1 MSNWLNGFPRKSF
14 NTYGVVLLALFVL
27 FSVVVIAFSAS
38 FSFNTSI
45 HCYDRTIF
53 KTKNILQKID
63 INLRCSVKYQEKFQ
77 TNFNFGLVISNFGI
91 VFIFSIIYGYLV
103 EHRVDKFDC
112 LTRTSTTKRTTKDD
126 EKEMEMISLDHEQNP
141 KFSTFFI
148 YVVHLIVARI
158 VPLLIFAI
166 VFSRV
171 RIPDNFSCPLSMD
184 LDLEQT
190 TSCNSSASLNSDQ
203 NVTTIGCT
211 NPVGVKT
218 KSLLDIVAGVD
229 SFVGLLTILELFY
242 IARLARNDINFIT
255 DEVFCTVYLL
265 RKRKIIRKVK
275 WREINYK
282 PESEMEYP
290 IQETEKPLARK
301 T

>member
-1 MSNWLNGFPRKSF
+1 
-14 NTYGVVLLALFVL
+14 
-27 FSVVVIAFSAS
+27 
-38 FSFNTSI
+38 
-45 HCYDRTIF
+45 
-53 KTKNILQKID
+53 
-63 INLRCSVKYQEKFQ
+63 
-77 TNFNFGLVISNFGI
+77 
-91 VFIFSIIYGYLV
+91 
-103 EHRVDKFDC
+103 
-112 LTRTSTTKRTTKDD
+112 
-126 EKEMEMISLDHEQNP
+126 
-141 KFSTFFI
+141 
-148 YVVHLIVARI
+148 
-158 VPLLIFAI
+158 
-166 VFSRV
+166 
-171 RIPDNFSCPLSMD
+171 MD